1 MISGSVRV
9 NLKVTVSLDHTV
21 DGTLEKI
28 PERTQE
34 NTDSAVSADNAES
47 ADSADNKDNTCT

>member
-1 MISGSVRV
+1 MK
-9 NLKVTVSLDHTV
+9 LKVTVSLDHTV